1 MTLVTE
7 IAATSVLLF
16 AAILFIFQLA
26 AREVGY
32 AIGRRHVASHPGSA
46 ETVGIVV
53 GAMLA
58 LLAFILALTLSFA
71 NTRFSE
77 RRADTLSESNAIGTA
92 WPRAEAIGHPRGVV
106 IARVIED
113 YARTRADFVRAG
125 KDTAA
130 LDAITQRTQALQTQI
145 WGNLTAIVREK
156 PDVISAALQA
166 SLNDMF
172 DAGSAARFAYSLRL
186 PAGLFWLLIGMAMLG
201 MAALGFQFG
210 LRGNP
215 TRIMSMLLALL
226 WTVVIVDILDLA
238 AARLGTIRTGAAVYD
253 WTIQG
258 FGQDIPIPPPPAG
271 R

>member
-1 MTLVTE
+1 MTLIAE

-16 AAILFIFQLA
+16 GALLFVLQLA

-32 AIGRRHVASHPGSA
+32 AIGRRHVVRHPGGA

-53 GAMLA
+53 GSMLA

-92 WPRAEAIGHPRGVV
+92 WLRAEAIGHPRGVV
-106 IARVIED
+106 IAHLIED
-113 YARTRADFVRAG
+113 YARTRAEFVQSDNDPA
-125 KDTAA
+125 TLA
-130 LDAITQRTQALQTQI
+130 AITQRTQALQTQI
-145 WGNLTAIVREK
+145 WGNLAAVVREK
-156 PDVISAALQA
+156 PDTISAALQA

-172 DAGSAARFAYSLRL
+172 DTGSAVRFAYSFRL
-186 PAGLFWLLIGMAMLG
+186 PAGLFWLLVSMAVLG

-210 LRGNP
+210 LRGSP
-215 TRIMSMLLALL
+215 TRIMSTLLALL
-226 WTVVIVDILDLA
+226 WTVVIVDIFDLA
-238 AARLGTIRTGAAVYD
+238 AARLGSIRTSAEVYE

-258 FGQDIPIPPPPAG
+258 FGQDIAVPPPPAA

>member
-1 MTLVTE
+1 MTLVAE
-7 IAATSVLLF
+7 IAATSVLLL
-16 AAILFIFQLA
+16 AAILFILQSV

-32 AIGRRHVASHPGSA
+32 AIGRHHAARHPGA
-46 ETVGIVV
+46 GETVGVVV

-71 NTRFSE
+71 STRFSE

-92 WPRAEAIGHPRGVV
+92 WLRAEAIGHPRGLV
-106 IARVIED
+106 IAWLIED
-113 YARTRADFVRAG
+113 YARTRANFIRA
-125 KDTAA
+125 DNDPAT

-145 WGNLTAIVREK
+145 WGNLAAIVRER
-156 PDVISAALQA
+156 PDPISAALQA

-172 DAGSAARFAYSLRL
+172 DTSSAARFAYSLRL
-186 PAGLFWLLIGMAMLG
+186 PPGLFWLLIGMALLG
-201 MAALGFQFG
+201 MGALGFQFG

-215 TRIMSMLLALL
+215 TRLLSTLLAVL
-226 WTVVIVDILDLA
+226 WTLVIVDILDLA
-238 AARLGTIRTGAAVYD
+238 AARLGAVRTSAAVHD

-258 FGQDIPIPPPPAG
+258 FGQDIPIPSPPPP

>member
-1 MTLVTE
+1 MTFVSE
-7 IAATSVLLF
+7 IAATSV
-16 AAILFIFQLA
+16 ILFGAVVFFLQFA

-32 AIGRRHVASHPGSA
+32 AIGRRHAVRHPGGG

-71 NTRFSE
+71 STRFAE
-77 RRADTLSESNAIGTA
+77 RRADTLAESNAIGTA
-92 WPRAEAIGHPRGVV
+92 WLRAEAIGHPRGIA
-106 IARVIED
+106 IARLIED
-113 YARTRADFVRAG
+113 YAKTRADFIRSENDRA
-125 KDTAA
+125 K

-145 WGNLTAIVREK
+145 WGHLAAIVREK
-156 PDVISAALQA
+156 PDTISAALQA

-172 DAGSAARFAYSLRL
+172 DMGSATRFAYSFRL

-201 MAALGFQFG
+201 MGALGFQFG
-210 LRGNP
+210 LRGSP
-215 TRIMSMLLALL
+215 TRVLSTLLVLL
-226 WTVVIVDILDLA
+226 WTLVIVDILDLA
-238 AARLGTIRTGAAVYD
+238 AARVGAIRTGAAVYD

-258 FGQDIPIPPPPAG
+258 FGQDIAIPPPPAS

>member
-7 IAATSVLLF
+7 IAATSVVLF
-16 AAILFIFQLA
+16 AAILFLLQSA

-32 AIGRRHVASHPGSA
+32 AIGRRHAVRHPGGG

-71 NTRFSE
+71 NTRFAE

-92 WPRAEAIGHPRGVV
+92 WLRAEAIGHPRGVV
-106 IARVIED
+106 IARLIEN
-113 YARTRADFVRAG
+113 YAQTRADFVRA
-125 KDTAA
+125 DNDPVT

-145 WGNLTAIVREK
+145 WGNLAAIVREK
-156 PDVISAALQA
+156 PDTISAALQA

-172 DAGSAARFAYSLRL
+172 DAGSAARFAYSFRL
-186 PAGLFWLLIGMAMLG
+186 PAGLFSLLIGMAMLG
-201 MAALGFQFG
+201 MGALGFQFG
-210 LRGNP
+210 IRGIP
-215 TRIMSMLLALL
+215 TRLLSTLLVLL
-226 WTVVIVDILDLA
+226 WTLVIVDILDLA
-238 AARLGTIRTGAAVYD
+238 AARVGAIRTGAAVYD

-258 FGQDIPIPPPPAG
+258 FGHDISIPPPPAAP
-271 R
+271 